1 MFYMIL
7 ILIKF
12 SFPEMLF
19 FMKKCF
25 LFLYLLTHPMF
36 FLQFHY
42 YLPPLSILLTFLLS
56 FQPLIKHLAHP
67 QIILIPLTFLVS
79 VQPLTIHLVHP
90 QIIPNLYSINTLNQ
104 LDNLLDF
111 ATNFLTLQI
120 FTITLRWFHVGL
132 LISLMVIVLIPYH
145 MFLVIIIYILLIK
158 NCLYITTVSEPKTF
172 H

>member
-1 MFYMIL
+1 MNTPRAFFHQEHLPQSFWHFAIQQTIHIINRLPTPLLKCKCPYELLYNQPASMIHLKAFGCLAYASTFQSHRTKFQSRVKIFSWAIEKVQKGMFYMIL

-67 QIILIPLTFLVS
+67 
-79 VQPLTIHLVHP
+79 
-90 QIIPNLYSINTLNQ
+90 
-104 LDNLLDF
+104 
-111 ATNFLTLQI
+111 
-120 FTITLRWFHVGL
+120 
-132 LISLMVIVLIPYH
+132 
-145 MFLVIIIYILLIK
+145 
-158 NCLYITTVSEPKTF
+158 
-172 H
+172 